1 MRPPEA
7 QPGVWEMQQAPDQK
21 QKAGKCLVSRQGLEQ
36 SLSEVTVDRV
46 LNLKDFESVDLGW
59 VMRAFTSNK
68 VPGNAGAAGAFEPRR
83 A

>member
-7 QPGVWEMQQAPDQK
+7 QPGVWEMQEAPDQK

-46 LNLKDFESVDLGW
+46 LNLKDFESVGLGW
-59 VMRAFTSNK
+59 VVTLTTRSQASWCCR
-68 VPGNAGAAGAFEPRR
+68 GI
-83 A
+83 

>member
-7 QPGVWEMQQAPDQK
+7 QPGVWEMQEAPDQK

-46 LNLKDFESVDLGW
+46 LNLKDFESVGLGW
-59 VMRAFTSNK
+59 VVTLLTRSQASWCCR
-68 VPGNAGAAGAFEPRR
+68 GI
-83 A
+83 

>member
-46 LNLKDFESVDLGW
+46 LILSQ
-59 VMRAFTSNK
+59 
-68 VPGNAGAAGAFEPRR
+68 
-83 A
+83 